1 MAPVSDDDSVERK
14 LPESETWS
22 RTRTRDRSE
31 EWNIWVHPS
40 KCLRTKELFML
51 ESRDLDTLEI
61 LSIKLQYL
69 NDSILLLYS
78 PVEESLLT
86 AR

>member
-22 RTRTRDRSE
+22 RTRDRLE
-31 EWNIWVHPS
+31 QWNIWVHLS

-69 NDSILLLYS
+69 NDSILLHS
-78 PVEESLLT
+78 DIV
-86 AR
+86 